1 MAAEMEPLT
10 RKEIAGE
17 SPSSEAT
24 EGDSQRRIDTASSVE
39 NIQRPYQFHGHT
51 IDTTYTP
58 NRSLSY
64 LSGSK
69 MATEMD
75 ALTEKEIAGMS
86 PSSEATEGGSQ
97 RSIDTTSSIENTKR
111 PYQFHD
117 HTVDIN
123 FTPNSSLSYLFE
135 NIEDYLNL
143 AVPLYEASIIGDWEA
158 AKNILDERPDLIR
171 VGLSRNLGTALH
183 VAVTAEETKVTINF
197 VKNLVNMMTVE
208 ELELQNR
215 YSNTAF
221 WIASAGGN
229 TKMAMIMMEKN
240 RRLPD
245 IRGTAYMPLHIA
257 AMTGTNSIV
266 KYLYENSQKMRG
278 DNWTENDR
286 NLALMHCVERDFF
299 DVALQIVEDHP
310 ELKDNMSILEVL
322 SRKPDAINEVEK
334 NNLFMRIIK
343 PSFRFLHNKVQP
355 DVEEDNDALKLLK
368 TIWGHATRTM
378 CIDEI
383 EDILDKPPT
392 FAANETIIES
402 SRILLVA
409 AEMGNTRFI
418 VELLRT
424 YPDLMLY
431 ENEDGLT
438 LFHVA
443 VMHRHQGI
451 YNLLYEIGGSNNDIC
466 LSVDKS
472 GNNMLHLVGKSS
484 KEMAAKTSGAS
495 LLMQRELLWFKEVEK
510 MMPPYMREAR
520 NNDGQTPYE
529 LFSKENEEL
538 LSRGLKWMKVWLL
551 PPLSSPLHLLLLLQ
565 FQEATT
571 KIMHPSN
578 GAIAS
583 NYYILSTLLMGPLQA
598 TRVLPGNAIQDGGI
612 VALEMIL

>member
-1 MAAEMEPLT
+1 
-10 RKEIAGE
+10 
-17 SPSSEAT
+17 
-24 EGDSQRRIDTASSVE
+24 
-39 NIQRPYQFHGHT
+39 
-51 IDTTYTP
+51 
-58 NRSLSY
+58 
-64 LSGSK
+64 
-69 MATEMD
+69 
-75 ALTEKEIAGMS
+75 
-86 PSSEATEGGSQ
+86 
-97 RSIDTTSSIENTKR
+97 
-111 PYQFHD
+111 
-117 HTVDIN
+117 
-123 FTPNSSLSYLFE
+123 
-135 NIEDYLNL
+135 
-143 AVPLYEASIIGDWEA
+143 
-158 AKNILDERPDLIR
+158 
-171 VGLSRNLGTALH
+171 
-183 VAVTAEETKVTINF
+183 
-197 VKNLVNMMTVE
+197 MMTVE
-208 ELELQNR
+208 ELELQNQ

-221 WIASAGGN
+221 WIASAEG
-229 TKMAMIMMEKN
+229 KMKMVVIMMEKN

-245 IRGTAYMPLHIA
+245 IRGMAYMPLHIA

-310 ELKDNMSILEVL
+310 ELKDNMSVLEVL
-322 SRKPDAINEVEK
+322 SRKPDAINKVEK
-334 NNLFMRIIK
+334 KNLFMRIIK

-383 EDILDKPPT
+383 EDMLDKPPT

-443 VMHRHQGI
+443 VMHRHQSI

-484 KEMAAKTSGAS
+484 KEMASKTSGAS

-538 LSRGLKWMKVWLL
+538 LSRGLKWMKDCMVVATLIVTIAFAVAFTVPGGYNQDNGIPVFIHDSTFLVFVIADAISLFSSSTSLL
-551 PPLSSPLHLLLLLQ
+551 VFLSILTSPHDQRDFMSSLPRKLMIGVLTLFISVAAMMVTFGASFFVLYDKRMKWVPIFIAAFASIPVIVFAVMQFPLLVDMFRSMYDSHYLFKPKKRILY
-565 FQEATT
+565 TT
-571 KIMHPSN
+571 KPRLRSN
-578 GAIAS
+578 NS
-583 NYYILSTLLMGPLQA
+583 LY
-598 TRVLPGNAIQDGGI
+598 V
-612 VALEMIL
+612 